1 MVLHIFFKGMEVM
14 SKKVIGIDIG
24 GTNVKIGVLNMMGDI
39 LTKWEIKTN
48 KKDQGNH
55 IVNDIW
61 SSVQKHLT
69 PFELE
74 HDILGVGIGV
84 PGFIDQNQ
92 GKILAAVNIG
102 WKEYEL
108 KKVFEAKTP
117 LPVVVEN
124 DANTAA
130 LGEYWRDKTNKED
143 LIMITLGTGVGSGI
157 ITNGKVLHGSRGL
170 AGEIGHFVVNPNGYL
185 CNCGR
190 RGCLDTIASATGVVR
205 EAMQIVH
212 EVPASNLAKFYLEH
226 GKLTAKDVF
235 DLAKIGDEHCQKII
249 EQLNEYLGF
258 ALANLA
264 TIINPG
270 KILIGGGLSKA
281 GHTFL
286 QQIEAAF
293 YQHAHPWVS
302 DKTELGLAQLGND
315 AGIIGAAYLIKKTLK
330 NDYSHSF

>member
-1 MVLHIFFKGMEVM
+1 MEVM

-84 PGFIDQNQ
+84 PGFIDQSQ

-226 GKLTAKDVF
+226 DKLTAKDVF

-249 EQLNEYLGF
+249 DRLNEYLGF

-293 YQHAHPWVS
+293 YKHAHPWVS